1 MRASQRLRRILSQA
15 SLEAQRACGRPPGS
29 RRSLAD
35 GKLGVVWGG
44 ESRLIEWRTVLGLS
58 SSASRVSNVQY
69 AALPWRRAKRG
80 IEILLITTSNTR
92 RWIVPKGW
100 PVEGLDPA
108 ECAAQEALEEAGVL
122 GEVAA
127 EPLGYFRHSKER
139 KSGEILLCTVYV
151 FAMEVL
157 RQRHSW

>member
-1 MRASQRLRRILSQA
+1 M
-15 SLEAQRACGRPPGS
+15 
-29 RRSLAD
+29 
-35 GKLGVVWGG
+35 
-44 ESRLIEWRTVLGLS
+44 
-58 SSASRVSNVQY
+58 SNVQY

-100 PVEGLDPA
+100 PVEGLTPA

-122 GEVAA
+122 GDVAP

-139 KSGEILLCTVYV
+139 KSGEILLCTVHV
-151 FAMEVL
+151 FAMEVQ
-157 RQRHSW
+157 RQRHSWAEKSIRETRWCSVEEAHTHVKEPGLRRLILKFVKSSHLAKTG